1 MAIEHV
7 ERTRVAWVDTDAGGR
22 IHFTAAFRWAEMAE
36 VALRRRLGL
45 VEGWGDYPRR
55 KVEAEFLKVL
65 RFEDEIEVRIRVE
78 RLGTSSITWAF
89 EITRD
94 DDLCVRGSI
103 VVVHVDVDGVPSPLT
118 KKERA
123 VARRLTLSRSS
134 TSSSASRRWPS
145 ARLISPEQTFAFRS
159 FSTASTWSARGR
171 RSGQRFFGSFGAP
184 PSSSEM
190 KWSSW

>member
-1 MAIEHV
+1 MPIEHV

-36 VALRRRLGL
+36 VALRRKLGL

-65 RFEDEIEVRIRVE
+65 RFEDEIEVRIQVE

-123 VARRLTLSRSS
+123 VLT
-134 TSSSASRRWPS
+134 
-145 ARLISPEQTFAFRS
+145 
-159 FSTASTWSARGR
+159 G
-171 RSGQRFFGSFGAP
+171 
-184 PSSSEM
+184 
-190 KWSSW
+190 